1 MVLLRL
7 WTSDV
12 WRTVWESLEIE
23 VESFE
28 RLGLPYNTSDRDLW
42 QLYQQRKVVLPTAN
56 RNDEGPDSLE
66 ATIRTLNAPS
76 SLPVLTIADPEL
88 CARTKIFLYVKLLSA
103 FADSQPSLFATLIN
117 KRDILTGAFYSKFE
131 PRNSQLTP

>member
-1 MVLLRL
+1 MASIMADHNVEGHFVVLLRL

-12 WRTVWESLEIE
+12 WRTVWESLELE
-23 VESFE
+23 VEFFE
-28 RLGLPYNTSDRDLW
+28 CLGLPYNTSDRDLW
-42 QLYQQRKVVLPTAN
+42 QLCQQREIVLLTAN

-88 CARTKIFLYVKLLSA
+88 VLASRVYAERVAVQVLEYLLELDH
-103 FADSQPSLFATLIN
+103 FRGVGRLFV
-117 KRDILTGAFYSKFE
+117 
-131 PRNSQLTP
+131 P

>member
-1 MVLLRL
+1 MASIMADHNVEGHFVVLLRL

-42 QLYQQRKVVLPTAN
+42 ELCQQREIVLLTAN
-56 RNDEGPDSLE
+56 RSDEGPDSLE
-66 ATIRTLNAPS
+66 ATIRTLNTPS

-88 CARTKIFLYVKLLSA
+88 VLASWDYAEHVAVQVLEAV
-103 FADSQPSLFATLIN
+103 
-117 KRDILTGAFYSKFE
+117 
-131 PRNSQLTP
+131 